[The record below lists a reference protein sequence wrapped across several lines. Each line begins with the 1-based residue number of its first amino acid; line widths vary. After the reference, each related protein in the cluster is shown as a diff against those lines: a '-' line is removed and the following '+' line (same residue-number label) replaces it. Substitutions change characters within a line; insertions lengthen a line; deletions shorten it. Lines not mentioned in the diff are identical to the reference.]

1 MDAAT
6 RGARGTLLQVAV
18 RDVKLYSENE
28 VLCSVEKVLHAA
40 CRPKERLSE
49 RARGPLY
56 IEEIRALE
64 RRAPAAAADGLEAYG
79 MKEAFVA

>member
-1 MDAAT
+1 
-6 RGARGTLLQVAV
+6 
-18 RDVKLYSENE
+18 VKLYSENE

-40 CRPKERLSE
+40 WRKEGTACRPEEKLSE

-64 RRAPAAAADGLEAYG
+64 RRAPVAAANGLEAYG

>member
-40 CRPKERLSE
+40 CRKELS
-49 RARGPLY
+49 G
-56 IEEIRALE
+56 
-64 RRAPAAAADGLEAYG
+64 GLEGRYI
-79 MKEAFVA
+79 